1 MGKIPEHIIEEIR
14 SKISI
19 TDVISQ
25 YVSLT
30 PRGGRLWGLCP
41 FHNEKTPSFTV
52 NEEKGFYHCFG
63 CGKGGS
69 AFNFLMEIE
78 NLNFVEAASRL
89 AEQAGIVIQ
98 EETPLDRE
106 RRSDR
111 EALFEL
117 YRKLSDSFHYIL
129 EHKPMAETARE
140 YLRARNI
147 SQKMIEAY
155 RIGYAP
161 DNPDWLFKFLRSK
174 NYSEGLLASS
184 GMFSKNNPRY
194 PLFRNRILFPIFDK
208 RGRITGF
215 GGRALNNEQNAKYLN
230 TPETAIFSKREQLFG
245 LSQAL
250 DAVRGSQELIICEGY
265 FDVIALAQCGIQNAA
280 APLGTAFT
288 EQQAL
293 LIRRYTPACTLF
305 FDNDQAG
312 HEAAVKTII
321 ILEKAGLSSNV
332 VENTRNYDPADYLQ
346 HETPELLRETV
357 KKRINGFNY
366 LVKKAVNKYDIA
378 LPDGKLSVFNEV
390 KPYIEIIESEI
401 KKQSAIKLLSDYLD
415 INEAVI
421 NRELQNHVRE
431 KNSYPARKADRNS
444 NTSWSENGM
453 GVGVGGNFGDA
464 LPLKPA
470 KLTTDLYLMLTLVN
484 NRKYFQTVRQ
494 SISIEQ
500 IQDVFAVDIYTALE
514 ESLREGETSFEY
526 LVERLEFQESRNAA
540 VGSYGM
546 DEFSDDEEAQKII
559 RDAVRTINLRD
570 LISRQKFIEQQIR
583 ASSIQGIN
591 EIQLK
596 DLLYEKKFI
605 DEEIKKLRKS

>member
-25 YVSLT
+25 YVSLS

-69 AFNFLMEIE
+69 VYNFLMEIE
-78 NLNFVEAASRL
+78 NLSFIEAASRL
-89 AEQAGIVIQ
+89 AEQAGIALQ

-111 EALFEL
+111 EALFDL

-129 EHKPMAETARE
+129 EHKPTAEAARE
-140 YLRARNI
+140 YLRSRNI
-147 SQKMIEAY
+147 SQKMMKAY
-155 RIGYAP
+155 RVGYAP
-161 DNPDWLFKFLRSK
+161 DNPDWLYKFLRSK
-174 NYSEGLLASS
+174 NYSAELLASS

-215 GGRALNNEQNAKYLN
+215 GGRALDNEQNAKYLN

-245 LSQAL
+245 LSQAI
-250 DAVRGSQELIICEGY
+250 DAVKRSQELIICEGY

-321 ILEKAGLSSNV
+321 ILEKAGLVSNV

-346 HETPELLRETV
+346 HETPEVLRETV

-366 LVKKAVNKYDIA
+366 LVKKAVNKYDIT

-415 INEAVI
+415 IDEAVI
-421 NRELQNHVRE
+421 NRELQNAGRE
-431 KNSYPARKADRNS
+431 KKSYSARKADGTS
-444 NTSWSENGM
+444 TSSWSSQGM
-453 GVGVGGNFGDA
+453 SGNSEDSH
-464 LPLKPA
+464 PLKPA

-526 LVERLEFQESRNAA
+526 LIERLEFQESKHAA
-540 VGSYGM
+540 VSSYGM
-546 DEFSDDEEAQKII
+546 DEFTDDGEAQKII
-559 RDAVRTINLRD
+559 KGAVRTINLRN
-570 LISRQKFIEQQIR
+570 LTARQKFIEQQIR